1 MPATNPN
8 ATARPVFSIITPVYN
23 GENKIEKTISSVLS
37 QDADLFEYIILDGG
51 STDKTNEILK
61 KYGDALKIFFGPD
74 KGVYDAMNKGI
85 ALSSGRYLYFLGAGD
100 TLQTGILREA
110 AKGLPQHDLA
120 FVYGNVCRPGSATR
134 YHGQIS
140 SLWLGMVYNICH
152 QSIFYG
158 REVFELLGDYDIRYR
173 LLADYVMN
181 IKCFGSDKIEKKYLD
196 VVVAEYEG
204 SGMSHNNED
213 WDFVRDFPSLV
224 KNNLRV
230 SNNEYINSVFH
241 FLSSLKVKGPFRKL
255 RFYLYS
261 LYFIVGRVL
270 SAKRTSVI

>member
-1 MPATNPN
+1 MPAINLTP
-8 ATARPVFSIITPVYN
+8 TARPVFSIITPVYN
-23 GENKIEKTISSVLS
+23 GESKIERTVASVLS
-37 QDADLFEYIILDGG
+37 QDANLFEYIILDGG
-51 STDKTNEILK
+51 STDKTHQVLK
-61 KYGDALKIFFGPD
+61 KYGNALKFVSEPD

-100 TLQTGILREA
+100 TLQRDILQEV

-120 FVYGNVCRPGSATR
+120 FVYGNVCRPGSSAK

-181 IKCFGSDKIEKKYLD
+181 IRCFGSDKIEKKYLNL
-196 VVVAEYEG
+196 VVAEYEG

-213 WDFVRDFPSLV
+213 WDFVRDFPGLV

-230 SNNEYINSVFH
+230 SNNKHLNAAFH
-241 FLSSLKVKGPFRKL
+241 FLSSLKVKGPFRRL

-261 LYFIVGRVL
+261 LYFIVGRAFSTKPP
-270 SAKRTSVI
+270 SA